1 MPNKKTTD
9 FTTGSIPR
17 HLITFALP
25 MFLGNLLQALYNIVD
40 SIWVGRFLGPQALA
54 AVSVSFPVIFVLIA
68 LVMGITMGTT
78 TLVGQYY
85 GAKRKD
91 QLSKTISNSMFLLII
106 CGGLVSLLGIFFS
119 RRILLLINVPPDILD
134 PASSYLKIFSSGLL
148 GMFLYN
154 GTSAILRGLGDS
166 KTPLKFLFYATFL
179 NLLLDPLL
187 IFGLGPFPRL
197 EINGAALATI
207 IAQGI
212 SALISLRYL
221 FFTSRLIS
229 LKNNFWTL
237 DLFIVK
243 LIFKIGLPAGL
254 QHVFISLSSLVVSS
268 LVNRFG
274 STVVAG
280 FGAGAT
286 IDQFAFMPAMSL
298 GMAVSSLV
306 AQNLGAGENERV
318 KESVYWSS
326 LLTTSITLIVSLTA
340 LFLPH
345 LLLFP
350 FTTDPGVI
358 AAGSR
363 YLHYLSFAY
372 VPMALMFTLGGVLR
386 GAGDTFIAMLFT
398 LISLWLIRVP
408 LATYLS
414 SLPSLGI
421 EGVWLGI
428 AASPLIGLLLNYLY
442 YRSGKWRKSLVNEN
456 D

>member
-17 HLITFALP
+17 HLITFAIP

-40 SIWVGRFLGPQALA
+40 SIWVGRFLGPQAFA

-85 GAKRKD
+85 GAKRND
-91 QLSKTISNSMFLLII
+91 LLSKTISNSMLLLII
-106 CGGLVSLLGIFFS
+106 CGGLVSFLGIFFS
-119 RRILLLINVPPDILD
+119 SDILRFINVPSDILD
-134 PASSYLKIFSSGLL
+134 AASSYLKIFSSGLL

-166 KTPLKFLFYATFL
+166 RTPLRFLFYATFL

-197 EINGAALATI
+197 ETNGAALATI

-212 SALISLRYL
+212 SALISLKYL
-221 FFTSRLIS
+221 FFTSQLINI
-229 LKNNFWTL
+229 KNNFWSI
-237 DLFIVK
+237 DLSIVK

-274 STVVAG
+274 STIVAG

-326 LLTTSITLIVSLTA
+326 LLTTSITLVVSLTA

-428 AASPLIGLLLNYLY
+428 AASPLIGVLLNYLY
-442 YRSGKWRKSLVNEN
+442 YRSGKWKKSLVQEN